1 MTVKLPAAAAVI
13 VKPSAPEH
21 PLRDRLSREINGPG
35 FVADLLLMRGIEEK
49 EQARDFF
56 LAALGDSQSGPEAQG
71 LLGLGP
77 AVDLLL
83 KAREA
88 GEKVV
93 VHGDYDV
100 DGVTATA
107 LLYQGLKWCGF
118 NVDWFL
124 PNRFAEGYGISFAS
138 VEKLKAQG
146 ARWIVSV
153 DTGISAVP
161 EVARAKELG
170 LGVIVTDHHQ
180 ASGALPAAD
189 AILNPNQPGCG
200 YPNKGLSG
208 VGVAFKLLNAVSLRV
223 LGQTAERFLDLLA
236 LGSLADN
243 VPLLGENRRL
253 VKAGLRLLAASQCI
267 GLRALMDRVGMERGR
282 VSSGELLFK
291 VTPMLN
297 AMGRMGSPEISLR
310 LLLSGDESEA
320 ARYLDQMT
328 EENNRRRKLD
338 QGITDDALRL
348 IEADPALQAAGCLV
362 VASRDWHEGVI
373 GIVAARL
380 VERYRRPAIVIA
392 IDAGGKAKGSGRTVP
407 GFNLHKA
414 LGTASHLLE
423 KWGGHYHACGFT
435 ILEDRIPALR
445 AALELCADE
454 HLKERDFAPRVT
466 PTVEL
471 PLGMLGEDSMIWLQR
486 FEPFGPSN
494 ELPLFYSEDVE
505 LLGPPRIVGE
515 RHLKLTVGAA
525 RPGAPGSEGSGS
537 GSGGEHGHPRG
548 GLAGFDAIGFNLGYL
563 KGYLDERPRI
573 ARLAYYPEW
582 NTFRGQRRI
591 QLRIVALE

>member
-1 MTVKLPAAAAVI
+1 MSAPRPAAATII

-21 PLRDRLSREINGPG
+21 PLRKRLSQEINGPE

-56 LAALGDSQSGPEAQG
+56 LAALGNSQSGPEAHG
-71 LLGLGP
+71 LLGLDK
-77 AVDLLL
+77 AVELLL

-88 GEKVV
+88 GERVV

-107 LLYQGLKWCGF
+107 LLYQGLKGCGF
-118 NVDWFL
+118 NAEWFL

-161 EVARAKELG
+161 EVAHAKELG
-170 LGVIVTDHHQ
+170 LGVIITDHHQ
-180 ASGALPAAD
+180 ASGELPAAD

-208 VGVAFKLLNAVSLRV
+208 VGVAFKLLNALSLR
-223 LGQTAERFLDLLA
+223 LEDRTAERFLDLLA

-253 VKAGLRLLAASQCI
+253 VKAGLRLLASSQGI
-267 GLRALMDRVGMERGR
+267 GIRALMDRVGMERGR

-310 LLLSGDESEA
+310 LLLAADEAEA
-320 ARYLDQMT
+320 ARYLDLMT

-338 QGITDDALRL
+338 QGITEDALRL
-348 IEADPALQAAGCLV
+348 IEADPALQSAGCLV

-380 VERYRRPAIVIA
+380 VDRYRRPALVIA
-392 IDAGGKAKGSGRTVP
+392 IDADGRAKGSGRTVP

-435 ILEDRIPALR
+435 IREERIPELR
-445 AALELCADE
+445 AAMALCAEE
-454 HLKERDFAPRVT
+454 HLRDRDFAPRVN

-471 PLGMLGEDSMIWLQR
+471 PLRLLSEDSMAWLQR

-494 ELPLFYSEDVE
+494 EMPLFYSEDVE
-505 LLGPPRIVGE
+505 LLAPPRVVGE
-515 RHLKLTVGAA
+515 KHLKLTLGD
-525 RPGAPGSEGSGS
+525 PGPDGAPA
-537 GSGGEHGHPRG
+537 
-548 GLAGFDAIGFNLGYL
+548 AGFDAIGFNLGYL
-563 KGYLDERPRI
+563 KSYLEERPRI

-582 NTFRGQRRI
+582 NSFRGQRKI
-591 QLRIVALE
+591 QLRVVALE